1 MTNHKNTESI
11 QNLTTVNEAVAELLS
26 NLTAKEQF
34 KGLNTLFA
42 GYLRSDFSNMKE
54 DRMEATYTYECFR
67 DLSLSLMALENENRQ
82 ALLDNLRNP
91 KS

>member
-1 MTNHKNTESI
+1 MSNETRKSDPSAI
-11 QNLTTVNEAVAELLS
+11 AVNNAVAELLS
-26 NLTAKEQF
+26 HLSGKEQF